1 MLLLIRNHP
10 AALTAVIN
18 LKHRCLLHPWI
29 LILHRCSQHFRA
41 WIPVSCSKW
50 WIRLCRCFLCNKALL
65 CGWKQ
70 IKYICQGIW
79 GDSVLK
85 INAALVLALIT
96 VMIFVC
102 FLSEVSLCAYAAG
115 NITSLNM
122 FNYID
127 SGNVSTQNVQS
138 QKTTSQKVQS
148 TKVPS
153 QKIKSQREQSQR
165 IQPQLKSYPDATK

>member
-1 MLLLIRNHP
+1 M
-10 AALTAVIN
+10 
-18 LKHRCLLHPWI
+18 
-29 LILHRCSQHFRA
+29 
-41 WIPVSCSKW
+41 
-50 WIRLCRCFLCNKALL
+50 
-65 CGWKQ
+65 
-70 IKYICQGIW
+70 
-79 GDSVLK
+79 LK
-85 INAALVLALIT
+85 INAALVSALIT

-127 SGNVSTQNVQS
+127 SGNVSTQKVQS

-153 QKIKSQREQSQR
+153 QKIKSQRVQSQR